1 MFLNLYK
8 QFVRPHLEFSV
19 PVWCPWQE
27 GDKLVLEKLQI
38 SGLQSKEYEEKL
50 KELNIQSL
58 EERRIRY
65 DVIQVIKLMHN
76 YDDVDRRQFFQTAG
90 EESVRVTRLSSDSLH
105 FFTYLFLNFKFLTI
119 FFNSW
124 MISDANI
131 LTFLYFLSFNFF
143 LFNHLSIIFWLNFEE
158 KKLLGYP
165 SSFADTA
172 NFIIMFRGSC
182 FPFFLN
188 SVLFTHVLYL
198 TQQHIFLIISI
209 F

>member
-105 FFTYLFLNFKFLTI
+105 FFTYLFLNLKFLTI

-158 KKLLGYP
+158 KKIVG
-165 SSFADTA
+165 
-172 NFIIMFRGSC
+172 
-182 FPFFLN
+182 
-188 SVLFTHVLYL
+188 
-198 TQQHIFLIISI
+198 IS
-209 F
+209 